1 MRTANSLEKTL
12 MLGNIEGR
20 RRRGW
25 QRMNRLDGIT
35 NSLDMNLGKLQEMVT
50 DKEAWLAA
58 VHGVTESDT
67 TWQLN
72 NIHLPKAGTPQIV
85 WVGKNQWPQSS
96 QCHPRRECR
105 HSCLRA
111 LKSSWSP
118 GLKAQVSFFFFF
130 PSGMFTYSRNTPPPS
145 WSRTHPVLGN

>member
-1 MRTANSLEKTL
+1 
-12 MLGNIEGR
+12 
-20 RRRGW
+20 
-25 QRMNRLDGIT
+25 MNRLDGIT
-35 NSLDMNLGKLQEMVT
+35 NSLDMNLGKLQEMVR
-50 DKEAWLAA
+50 DKEAWHAA

-105 HSCLRA
+105 HSCLRV

-118 GLKAQVSFFFFF
+118 GLKAQVSFFSFFHLGCLLIPEIPLHPHGPELIQF
-130 PSGMFTYSRNTPPPS
+130 WEINTPSWPFLLSRNQ
-145 WSRTHPVLGN
+145 